1 MLADIIGIHFRPES
15 TREKSKYYTL
25 YRIYCMPY
33 MGISYT
39 HELVDNDLFGIIL
52 YSSVEWR
59 IEWSHSVITCNLC
72 DDMGYE

>member
-39 HELVDNDLFGIIL
+39 HKLVDNDLFGIIL
-52 YSSVEWR
+52 YNRE
-59 IEWSHSVITCNLC
+59 
-72 DDMGYE
+72 